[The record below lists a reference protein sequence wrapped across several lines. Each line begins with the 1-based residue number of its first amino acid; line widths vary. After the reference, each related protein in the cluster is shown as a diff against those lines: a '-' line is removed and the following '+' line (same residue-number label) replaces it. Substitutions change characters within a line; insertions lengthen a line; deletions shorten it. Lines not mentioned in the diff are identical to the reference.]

1 MCVIM
6 KLCQTKNSMCTS
18 PNKHATRNEKYAN
31 IVSAEVK
38 RKKLH
43 QTHSERFLIRDCGNK
58 KICLNVEFIYILPN
72 LNARLR
78 SIFSRYVQLN
88 PKKSCC

>member
-1 MCVIM
+1 M

-38 RKKLH
+38 RKKT
-43 QTHSERFLIRDCGNK
+43 Q
-58 KICLNVEFIYILPN
+58 PN
-72 LNARLR
+72 SQRTFSDTRLWQQKDM
-78 SIFSRYVQLN
+78 F
-88 PKKSCC
+88 KC